1 MLKRSVLAFALFR
14 DADALGERAQTAPAP
29 PPAGEYTLEPHHT
42 QVLFAINHLGFSTF
56 YGTFSGASGDAE
68 THSGKSIALSQLDV
82 SVPTASVTTINDT
95 LNGELKSADW
105 LDAGAFPTMTFH
117 STKIT
122 MTGAQTADVTGD
134 LTLHGVTR
142 SETLQAKLNT
152 PGVNPMDKAY
162 TVGFEVSGHIKR
174 SDFGVKKYVP
184 LVGDDVQLIISAPFE
199 HKVL

>member
-1 MLKRSVLAFALFR
+1 MLKRSALVFVLALTPAVSGFAQ
-14 DADALGERAQTAPAP
+14 AAPAAQ
-29 PPAGEYTLEPHHT
+29 PPAGVYTIEPHHT
-42 QVLFAINHLGFSTF
+42 QVLFGIKHMGFSTF
-56 YGTFSGASGDAE
+56 YGSFSGASG
-68 THSGKSIALSQLDV
+68 TLKLIPGNPGLSQLDV

-95 LNGELKSADW
+95 LNGELRSADW
-105 LDAGAFPTMTFH
+105 LDATAFPTMTFH

-122 MTGAQTADVTGD
+122 VTGPDTADVTGD
-134 LTLHGVTR
+134 LTLHGATH

-162 TVGFEVSGHIKR
+162 TVGFEVSGNIKR

-184 LVGDDVQLIISAPFE
+184 LVSDDVQLIISAPFE